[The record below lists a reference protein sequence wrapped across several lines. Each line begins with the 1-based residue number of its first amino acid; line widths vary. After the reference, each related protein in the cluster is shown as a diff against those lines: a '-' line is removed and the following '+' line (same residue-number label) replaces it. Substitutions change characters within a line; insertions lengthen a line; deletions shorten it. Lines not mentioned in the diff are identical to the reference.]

1 MSPFELL
8 YKDIKLEEVLSENLK
23 ILKNKLLD
31 TVTSSYAKT
40 KSGRIKSNLSIVEA
54 KALNNLTKQKG
65 IIIQKVDKGN
75 TVVILDKESYIE
87 KIKELLSYT
96 SKFKRLKILPDKH
109 LNFVINSQD
118 KIKNILKS
126 LHDKESLTNMLYTK
140 ISPVGYRLGILYG
153 QAKVHKP
160 VINNF
165 PSFRPILGAI
175 KTPSYKLAKFLVPIL
190 SPLAINEYTVKDS
203 FAFAKEITKTD
214 CNVMASLNV
223 ESLFT
228 NISLEE
234 TIENC
239 LHDLLF
245 DKSTTDNLTKEDVHD
260 LLLIVS
266 CSKRIVFYFW
276 QQSLFSNRW
285 SRNGVPFRPNSSK
298 CFFVSL

>member
-1 MSPFELL
+1 
-8 YKDIKLEEVLSENLK
+8 
-23 ILKNKLLD
+23 
-31 TVTSSYAKT
+31 
-40 KSGRIKSNLSIVEA
+40 
-54 KALNNLTKQKG
+54 
-65 IIIQKVDKGN
+65 
-75 TVVILDKESYIE
+75 
-87 KIKELLSYT
+87 
-96 SKFKRLKILPDKH
+96 
-109 LNFVINSQD
+109 
-118 KIKNILKS
+118 
-126 LHDKESLTNMLYTK
+126 MLYTK

-165 PSFRPILGAI
+165 PSFRPILGAM

-203 FAFAKEITKTD
+203 FAFAKEITKTN
-214 CNVMASLNV
+214 CNYVMAILDV

-260 LLLIVS
+260 LLSAAAKESFFI
-266 CSKRIVFYFW
+266 FDN
-276 QQSLFSNRW
+276 SLYSQID
-285 SRNGVPFRPNSSK
+285 GVEMESPLGPTLANAFLCHYEK
-298 CFFVSL
+298 E